1 MSRIGLRL
9 RPQDE
14 RGDQAAVTRGGTMTD
29 HQPPT
34 RPDGQTTS
42 ELQSVVRFRFH
53 EGRLEEF
60 KRLSAVCME
69 IVRAKDPGTLQ
80 YDTFFNEDET
90 ECIVLE
96 RFRDLDALLQHGA
109 NIGDELMQQIVATG
123 ECSGELLGDVPPEVR
138 ADLAGGPV
146 QVFLPYS
153 AL

>member
-1 MSRIGLRL
+1 MAETS
-9 RPQDE
+9 
-14 RGDQAAVTRGGTMTD
+14 
-29 HQPPT
+29 
-34 RPDGQTTS
+34 S
-42 ELQSVVRFRFH
+42 ELQSIVRFKFH
-53 EGRLEEF
+53 AGQLDEF

-80 YDTFFNEDET
+80 YDTFFNEDES

-109 NIGDELMQQIVATG
+109 NIGDELMEAIVATG
-123 ECSGELLGDVPPEVR
+123 ECHGELLGSVPAEIR
-138 ADLAGGPV
+138 ANLAGGPV